1 MCMCVNSSESTGN
14 GGRGC
19 YMLYSY
25 SYEKESTKRQNER
38 KPHLMETVG
47 RYRNKSLDSTLYK
60 ETLLYTNYCT
70 YILTYTTASIVG
82 GQMDI
87 QDT

>member
-1 MCMCVNSSESTGN
+1 MYTLRGDCVCVCVNSSESTGN

-25 SYEKESTKRQNER
+25 SLEKESTKRQNER
-38 KPHLMETVG
+38 KTHLMETVG

-60 ETLLYTNYCT
+60 ETL
-70 YILTYTTASIVG
+70 
-82 GQMDI
+82 
-87 QDT
+87 